1 MYNMTNIAGKLLLF
15 LKEVQLETKKVNWP
29 KRQDTI
35 KSTVIVILFSVAVA
49 MILSIF
55 DLAFT
60 SLMKR
65 FIL

>member
-1 MYNMTNIAGKLLLF
+1 MTNIAEKVLLF
-15 LKEVQLETKKVNWP
+15 LKEVRFETKKVNWP

-49 MILSIF
+49 AILSLF

>member
-1 MYNMTNIAGKLLLF
+1 MTSIFGKILLF

-35 KSTVIVILFSVAVA
+35 KSTVIVILFSVVVA
-49 MILSIF
+49 MILSLF

>member
-1 MYNMTNIAGKLLLF
+1 MTPLFGKLLLF

-35 KSTVIVILFSVAVA
+35 KHTIVVILFSVAVA
-49 MILSIF
+49 TILSLF
-55 DLAFT
+55 DLVFT

>member
-1 MYNMTNIAGKLLLF
+1 MTRILEKILLF
-15 LKEVQLETKKVNWP
+15 LKEVRLETKKVNWP
-29 KRQDTI
+29 LRQDTI

-49 MILSIF
+49 MILSLF

>member
-1 MYNMTNIAGKLLLF
+1 MAHIIGKLILF
-15 LKEVQLETKKVNWP
+15 LKEVRLETKKVNWP

-49 MILSIF
+49 MILSLF
-55 DLAFT
+55 DLVFT

>member
-1 MYNMTNIAGKLLLF
+1 MAHIAEKLLLF
-15 LKEVQLETKKVNWP
+15 LKEVRLETKKVNWP
-29 KRQDTI
+29 KRHYTI

>member
-1 MYNMTNIAGKLLLF
+1 MAHIAEKIFSF
-15 LKEVQLETKKVNWP
+15 LKEVRLEAKKVNWP
-29 KRQDTI
+29 KGKDTL

-49 MILSIF
+49 AVLSMF
-55 DLAFT
+55 DFLFT

>member
-1 MYNMTNIAGKLLLF
+1 MKLSQSFLSLASF
-15 LKEVQLETKKVNWP
+15 LKEVRFEAKKVNWP
-29 KRQDTI
+29 KGKDTL

-49 MILSIF
+49 MILSLF
-55 DLAFT
+55 DIAFT

>member
-1 MYNMTNIAGKLLLF
+1 MTRIFGKLLLF

-35 KSTVIVILFSVAVA
+35 KHTIVVILFSVAVA
-49 MILSIF
+49 TILSLF
-55 DLAFT
+55 DLVFT

>member
-1 MYNMTNIAGKLLLF
+1 MAHIAEKLLLF

-29 KRQDTI
+29 KRHDTI

-49 MILSIF
+49 MILSLF

>member
-1 MYNMTNIAGKLLLF
+1 MTSLFGKILLF
-15 LKEVQLETKKVNWP
+15 LKEVRLETKKVNWP

-49 MILSIF
+49 MILSLF
-55 DLAFT
+55 DLTFT

>member
-1 MYNMTNIAGKLLLF
+1 MTNIAGKLLLF

>member
-1 MYNMTNIAGKLLLF
+1 MTNIAGKLLLF
-15 LKEVQLETKKVNWP
+15 LKEVRLETKKVNWP

-35 KSTVIVILFSVAVA
+35 KSTAIVILFSVAVA
-49 MILSIF
+49 MILSLF
-55 DLAFT
+55 DLGFT

>member
-1 MYNMTNIAGKLLLF
+1 MAHIAEKLLLF

-49 MILSIF
+49 MILSLF

>member
-1 MYNMTNIAGKLLLF
+1 MNVMAILGKILLF

-35 KSTVIVILFSVAVA
+35 KHTIVVILFSVAVA
-49 MILSIF
+49 MILSLF

>member
-1 MYNMTNIAGKLLLF
+1 MAILGKVLLF

-35 KSTVIVILFSVAVA
+35 KHTVIVILFSVAVA
-49 MILSIF
+49 MILSLF

>member
-1 MYNMTNIAGKLLLF
+1 MIGKILLF

-35 KSTVIVILFSVAVA
+35 KHTVIVILFSVVVA
-49 MILSIF
+49 MILSLF

>member
-1 MYNMTNIAGKLLLF
+1 MTSLFGKILLF

-29 KRQDTI
+29 KGQDTI

-49 MILSIF
+49 MILSLF
-55 DLAFT
+55 DLVFT

>member
-1 MYNMTNIAGKLLLF
+1 MIEKILLF

-29 KRQDTI
+29 KKQDTI
-35 KSTVIVILFSVAVA
+35 KNTVIVILFSVAVA
-49 MILSIF
+49 MILSLF
-55 DLAFT
+55 DLVFT